1 MKNRLEIL
9 SVLLHGVF
17 LVSANMFSAIVSF
30 VVVQGLTLPSDR
42 IIQSS
47 IALIINLGIYFAVYK
62 LMFGVQKEI
71 MKIDGFSMF
80 AILLLI
86 SLALLPAIFHPFY
99 YLTHGHWSSL
109 DNLFTIWPF
118 QLIVNGLCLVLNY
131 YILSKQKL
139 TK

>member
-1 MKNRLEIL
+1 

-30 VVVQGLTLPSDR
+30 VVVQVLTLPSDR

-71 MKIDGFSMF
+71 MKIDNFSMF

-86 SLALLPAIFHPFY
+86 SMALLPSIFYPLHF
-99 YLTHGHWSSL
+99 LTQGYWSSV
-109 DNLFTIWPF
+109 DNLLAIWPY
-118 QLIVNGLCLVLNY
+118 QLIVNGLCLVLNF
-131 YILSKQKL
+131 YILRSKKA
-139 TK
+139 